1 MESSMIDK
9 SIKAIFD
16 EECAHLKINRDFI
29 KKLINLEAGFVN
41 KKQEHVEFFGGALT
55 GVQVVR
61 FTEDDRNKLFIDI
74 LEANDLE
81 LEERVHKL
89 PAIETHRIVSSDI
102 FNISCIWIM
111 HAIENSP
118 YLDEELK
125 HEGKIRICMY
135 LQYKFLTSRLFRH
148 FRYPADSEI
157 AAATYAS
164 LSYKYALK
172 VHGSWGAAL
181 RARAESVIT
190 TAKDKNIWRDVIEKM
205 NDDYRVVQM
214 LNDVQGRIRDMLK
227 NIASVHYE
235 MAERGVKILRS
246 SSLVETDGEMIL
258 KDKSKSMSNYLRYI
272 NSIITDKNS
281 FIRQELVDVIASVMP
296 TMSPANLV
304 KVLEWSSINYRHLTD
319 NQVEKAVELIMEHIF
334 EYLTSNKST
343 LKNKGDLTGLLSKI
357 RGIYMSSRSSDEK
370 LMKIRDVTESIVK
383 SSTKIK
389 DPSSI
394 AATRTGF
401 MLYVIL
407 RTFTMH
413 HYSNQ

>member
-29 KKLINLEAGFVN
+29 KKLINLEAAFVN

-102 FNISCIWIM
+102 FNISCVWIM

-118 YLDEELK
+118 YLDDDLK
-125 HEGKIRICMY
+125 YEGKIRICSY

-148 FRYPADSEI
+148 FRYPADAEI

-181 RARAESVIT
+181 RARAEAVVN
-190 TAKDKNIWRDVIEKM
+190 DKSIWYDVIKKM
-205 NDDYRVVQM
+205 NSDDRVVQM

-246 SSLVETDGEMIL
+246 SALVETDGEMIL
-258 KDKSKSMSNYLRYI
+258 KDKSKSLSNYLRYI

-319 NQVEKAVELIMEHIF
+319 NQVEKSVELIMEHIF

-343 LKNKGDLTGLLSKI
+343 LRNKSDLTGLISKI

-370 LMKIRDVTESIVK
+370 LMKIREVTEMIVK

-389 DPSSI
+389 GPSSI

-401 MLYVIL
+401 MLYVVL
-407 RTFTMH
+407 RAFTMQ

>member
-1 MESSMIDK
+1 MYDK

-16 EECAHLKINRDFI
+16 EECSHLKINRDFI
-29 KKLINLEAGFVN
+29 KKIVNLESSFVN

-74 LEANDLE
+74 LEVNDLE

-89 PAIETHRIVSSDI
+89 PAIETHRVVSSDI
-102 FNISCIWIM
+102 FNISCIWLI
-111 HAIENSP
+111 HAIQNSP

-125 HEGKIRICMY
+125 YEGMIRICLY

-148 FRYPADSEI
+148 FRYPADPEI

-181 RARAESVIT
+181 RARADSVINE
-190 TAKDKNIWRDVIEKM
+190 KSIWYDVVQKM
-205 NDDYRVVQM
+205 NTDDRVVQM

-246 SSLVETDGEMIL
+246 SALVETDGEMIF
-258 KDKSKSMSNYLRYI
+258 KDKSKSMGNYLRYI
-272 NSIITDKNS
+272 NTVITDKNS
-281 FIRQELVDVIASVMP
+281 FIRQELVDVISSVMP
-296 TMSPANLV
+296 TMSPNNLV
-304 KVLEWSSINYRHLTD
+304 KVLEWSSINYRHLKD
-319 NQVEKAVELIMEHIF
+319 NQVEQTIELIMEHIF

-343 LKNKGDLTGLLSKI
+343 LKNKNDLTGLLSKI
-357 RGIYMSSRSSDEK
+357 RGIYMSSRSSDVK
-370 LMKIRDVTESIVK
+370 LLKIREETEKIVK
-383 SSTKIK
+383 SATKIK
-389 DPSSI
+389 DASSI

-401 MLYVIL
+401 MLYIVL
-407 RTFTMH
+407 RAFTMQ

>member
-1 MESSMIDK
+1 MRDK

-16 EECAHLKINRDFI
+16 EECAHIKINRDFI
-29 KKLINLEAGFVN
+29 KKLVNLEASFVN

-61 FTEDDRNKLFIDI
+61 FTDDDRNKLFIDI
-74 LEANDLE
+74 LEVNDLD
-81 LEERVHKL
+81 LEERVHRL

-102 FNISCIWIM
+102 FNIACIWIM
-111 HAIENSP
+111 HAIENSS
-118 YLDEELK
+118 YLDKDLK
-125 HEGKIRICMY
+125 EEGKIRICSY

-148 FRYPADSEI
+148 FRYPADAEI
-157 AAATYAS
+157 AAATYSS

-181 RARAESVIT
+181 RARAESVI
-190 TAKDKNIWRDVIEKM
+190 AEDSIWRDVIKNM
-205 NDDYRVVQM
+205 NNDTRVVQM

-235 MAERGVKILRS
+235 MAERGVKIMRS

-281 FIRQELVDVIASVMP
+281 FIRQELVDVVCSVMP
-296 TMSPANLV
+296 TMSPSNLV
-304 KVLEWSSINYRHLTD
+304 KVLEWSSINYRHLSD
-319 NQVEKAVELIMEHIF
+319 NQVEKTVELIMEHVF
-334 EYLTSNKST
+334 EYLTGNKSA
-343 LKNKGDLTGLLSKI
+343 LANKGDLTGLLSKI
-357 RGIYMSSRSSDEK
+357 RGIYMSSRSSDEM
-370 LMKIRDVTESIVK
+370 LIKIREASEHLVK
-383 SSTKIK
+383 TATKIK

-407 RTFTMH
+407 RTFTMQ
-413 HYSNQ
+413 HYSNR